1 MREGD
6 AQLSQDLAN
15 RLRQTLV
22 IDFHHPFFIELERI
36 VLLGGKVL
44 VALWRTV
51 GERTTEEDITIID
64 RHATSIDPMVRLRHE
79 IVDCFTN
86 EENEYNF
93 KPLTHHHRKETAQ
106 DLLDLTEMINEEN
119 DDDIPLPP
127 PPLPPKG
134 KVKRR
139 HSIEMKTPGLGS
151 GDGFIHTTLC
161 RLPIDCFS
169 TGEIEL
175 EPIHRLCREATATY
189 AGHRMLIHKYRFVET
204 TGEGGDSNPCVKPL
218 FDVTIAAPPKAV
230 PKGGGRTGRKEDIL
244 SNAERNAITTGQVHL
259 TLADAGDVTTP
270 AMSAKKAME
279 GLFEPPS

>member
-64 RHATSIDPMVRLRHE
+64 RHATSIDPMVRLRRE

-106 DLLDLTEMINEEN
+106 DLLDLEEMINEEN

-134 KVKRR
+134 KAKRR
-139 HSIEMKTPGLGS
+139 HSIEIKTPGLGR

-169 TGEIEL
+169 TEDIEL
-175 EPIHRLCREATATY
+175 EPIHR
-189 AGHRMLIHKYRFVET
+189 
-204 TGEGGDSNPCVKPL
+204 
-218 FDVTIAAPPKAV
+218 
-230 PKGGGRTGRKEDIL
+230 
-244 SNAERNAITTGQVHL
+244 
-259 TLADAGDVTTP
+259 
-270 AMSAKKAME
+270 
-279 GLFEPPS
+279 